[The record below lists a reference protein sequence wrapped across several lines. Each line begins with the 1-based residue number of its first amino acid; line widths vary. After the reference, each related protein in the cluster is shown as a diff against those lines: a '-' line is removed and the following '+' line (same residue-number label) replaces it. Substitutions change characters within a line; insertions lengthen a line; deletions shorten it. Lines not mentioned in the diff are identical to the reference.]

1 MSKSDGGKGSSPRP
15 FSISEEEYAR
25 RWEAIFGREDVEKIV
40 DDAKKYLEESKRTE
54 KSIQGLE
61 QRLKDNQND

>member
-1 MSKSDGGKGSSPRP
+1 V
-15 FSISEEEYAR
+15 SEEEYAR
-25 RWEAIFGREDVEKIV
+25 RWEVIFGREDVEKII

-54 KSIQGLE
+54 KSINGLE